1 VALDFL
7 EGWPY
12 PVAFGTLFVIVL
24 LRAGATYALGR
35 GAHAGAG
42 RTRLVRLTRR
52 PGFRRGEELV
62 QRWGAPV
69 VTVSFLTVGVQTVV
83 NLAAGL
89 ARMPLR
95 RYVPALVVGSLLWAF
110 IYATVWSA
118 GFAAWRRLWEL
129 SPVAA
134 IVVVVTLLLG
144 LVGYVIA
151 QTRRR
156 TEEHDGTAG
165 PEGAELAAHD

>member
-12 PVAFGTLFVIVL
+12 PVAFGTLFVVVL

-35 GAHAGAG
+35 GAHAGAD

-52 PGFRRGEELV
+52 PRFRQAERLV
-62 QRWGAPV
+62 ERWGAPV
-69 VTVSFLTVGVQTVV
+69 VTASFLTVGVQTLV

-89 ARMPLR
+89 TRMPLR
-95 RYVPALVVGSLLWAF
+95 RYLPALAVGSLIWAF

-118 GFAAWRRLWEL
+118 GLAAWRRLYTV

-134 IVVVVTLLLG
+134 IVVGVTLLLA
-144 LVGYVIA
+144 LAGYVTW
-151 QTRRR
+151 QSRRPR
-156 TEEHDGTAG
+156 EDPDAAA
-165 PEGAELAAHD
+165 PELAAHDRRA

>member
-7 EGWPY
+7 AGWPY

-42 RTRLVRLTRR
+42 RTRLARLTAR
-52 PGFRRGEELV
+52 PGFRRAQRLV
-62 QRWGAPV
+62 ERWGAPV
-69 VTVSFLTVGVQTVV
+69 VTASFLTVGVQTVV

-95 RYVPALVVGSLLWAF
+95 RYLPALVVGGLVWAF
-110 IYATVWSA
+110 IYATVSA
-118 GFAAWRRLWEL
+118 AGLAAWRVLYRL

-134 IVVVVTLLLG
+134 MVVGATLLLT
-144 LVGYVIA
+144 LAGYVA
-151 QTRRR
+151 WQTRRPM
-156 TEEHDGTAG
+156 EDPDGS
-165 PEGAELAAHD
+165 PELAARDRRA

>member
-1 VALDFL
+1 MALDFL

-24 LRAGATYALGR
+24 LRAGGTYALGR
-35 GAHAGAG
+35 GAHAGAD
-42 RTRLVRLTRR
+42 RTRLARLMRR
-52 PGFRRGEELV
+52 PGFRRAEQLV
-62 QRWGAPV
+62 ERWGAPV
-69 VTVSFLTVGVQTVV
+69 VTLSFLTVGVQTLV

-95 RYVPALVVGSLLWAF
+95 RYLPALAVGGLIWAF

-118 GFAAWRRLWEL
+118 GLAAWRRLYTM

-134 IVVVVTLLLG
+134 IVVGVTSVLA
-144 LVGYVIA
+144 VAAYVIW

-156 TEEHDGTAG
+156 TEDPDAT
-165 PEGAELAAHD
+165 PQLAAHDRRG

>member
-7 EGWPY
+7 AGWPY
-12 PVAFGTLFVIVL
+12 PVAFGTLFAIVL

-42 RTRLVRLTRR
+42 RTRLVRLTAR
-52 PGFRRGEELV
+52 PGFRRAQRLV
-62 QRWGAPV
+62 ARWGAPV
-69 VTVSFLTVGVQTVV
+69 VTASFLTVGVQTVV

-95 RYVPALVVGSLLWAF
+95 RYVPALVLGGLIWAF
-110 IYATVWSA
+110 IYATVSSA
-118 GFAAWRRLWEL
+118 GLVAWRLLYEV

-134 IVVVVTLLLG
+134 IVVAVTLLLA
-144 LVGYVIA
+144 LAGYVA
-151 QTRRR
+151 WQTRRQMED
-156 TEEHDGTAG
+156 TDGT
-165 PEGAELAAHD
+165 PELAARDRRT

>member
-7 EGWPY
+7 TGWPY

-35 GAHAGAG
+35 AAQAGAG
-42 RTRLVRLTRR
+42 RTRLARLTRR
-52 PGFRRGEELV
+52 PGFGRAQRLV
-62 QRWGAPV
+62 ARWGAPV
-69 VTVSFLTVGVQTVV
+69 VTASFLTIGVQTVV

-95 RYVPALVVGSLLWAF
+95 RYLPALVLGGLIWAF
-110 IYATVWSA
+110 IYATVSSA
-118 GFAAWRRLWEL
+118 GLAAWRLLYTL

-134 IVVVVTLLLG
+134 IVVAVTLLVALAA
-144 LVGYVIA
+144 YVIW
-151 QTRRR
+151 QTRRPM
-156 TEEHDGTAG
+156 EDPDGT
-165 PEGAELAAHD
+165 PELAAHDRRG